1 MTAGEAGIVQRPAGN
16 VARHTAKLVAQV
28 FNLLP
33 GPLVILILLIPL
45 LPARFLLWAD
55 ALAA

>member
-1 MTAGEAGIVQRPAGN
+1 VQRPAGN

-33 GPLVILILLIPL
+33 GPLVILILFIPL

>member
-1 MTAGEAGIVQRPAGN
+1 MRRVSCN
-16 VARHTAKLVAQV
+16 ARLATSPHTAKLVAQV

-33 GPLVILILLIPL
+33 CPLVILILFIPL